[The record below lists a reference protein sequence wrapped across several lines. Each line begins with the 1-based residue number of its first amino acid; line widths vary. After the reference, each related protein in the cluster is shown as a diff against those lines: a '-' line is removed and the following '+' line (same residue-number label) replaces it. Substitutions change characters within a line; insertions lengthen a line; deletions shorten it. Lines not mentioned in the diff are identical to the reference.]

1 MQPGFLTTKDTKD
14 TKVTKATKDFKGKGF
29 PRISDVLSGNNV
41 FLENLSET

>member
-1 MQPGFLTTKDTKD
+1 MQPGFLTTKD